1 MIETKE
7 KEHTKEPQMG
17 LSFEKVWAMFQET
30 DKKFAETRKL
40 IEESAKRFEETGKH
54 LEEVGKRI
62 DKVGKN
68 IDNLGKQLGA
78 VDHRFGDVI
87 EHLVVPDIVNKFN
100 ALGYKFTDS
109 AKERKFK
116 KEDGSPLAQVDIFL
130 ENGDY
135 LMAVEVKA
143 KPNEADVDDHVQR
156 LGTLRALFDK
166 RGDKRKL
173 LGAIAGA
180 VMNDN
185 VCELALKNGLYVL
198 KQSGETMKLLTP
210 EGNPRMWLPIQ

>member
-1 MIETKE
+1 MEDVKE
-7 KEHTKEPQMG
+7 KVKEPQMG
-17 LSFEKVWAMFQET
+17 LTFEMVWAMFQET
-30 DKKFAETRKL
+30 DKKFDRAEKL
-40 IEESAKRFEETGKH
+40 IEENAKGLAETKAQFEKSRKY
-54 LEEVGKRI
+54 LDKVCKRI
-62 DKVGKN
+62 DS
-68 IDNLGKQLGA
+68 LGSHMGD

-109 AKERKFK
+109 AKERKFR

-143 KPNEADVDDHVQR
+143 KPNETDVDDHVRR
-156 LGTLRALFDK
+156 LGNLRALFDK

-198 KQSGETMKLLTP
+198 KQSGETMKLLAP
-210 EGNPRMWLPIQ
+210 KGNPRMW

>member
-1 MIETKE
+1 MGRISNRLGDIV
-7 KEHTKEPQMG
+7 EH
-17 LSFEKVWAMFQET
+17 
-30 DKKFAETRKL
+30 
-40 IEESAKRFEETGKH
+40 I
-54 LEEVGKRI
+54 
-62 DKVGKN
+62 
-68 IDNLGKQLGA
+68 
-78 VDHRFGDVI
+78 VI
-87 EHLVVPDIVNKFN
+87 PDIVRKFN

-109 AKERKFK
+109 AKERKFE

-156 LGTLRALFDK
+156 LGNLRALFDK

-173 LGAIAGA
+173 LGSIAGA

-185 VCELALKNGLYVL
+185 ICELALKNGLYVL
-198 KQSGETMKLLTP
+198 KQSGETMKLLAP
-210 EGNPRMWLPIQ
+210 KGNPRMW